1 MTDNNIVLIGKKHTM
16 SYVLATVTQ
25 FNNGEEE
32 VLIKARGKA
41 INKAVDVAEIVRNR
55 FYQGSMINGISVMT
69 ENLKSLSGDMVNVS
83 AIEIRMGKSEGK
95 LTADIGRPARGRGRK
110 DAPPAKGGDKP
121 DAPPAEGGDKPDTP
135 PAKDG
140 EKPDAPPAKD
150 GEKPDAPPAK

>member
-55 FYQGSMINGISVMT
+55 FYQGSLINGISVMT

-83 AIEIRMGKSEGK
+83 AIEIRMGKGEGK

-110 DAPPAKGGDKP
+110 DAHPAKGGDKPDDPPAKGGDKP
-121 DAPPAEGGDKPDTP
+121 DDPPAKGGDKPDDP

-140 EKPDAPPAKD
+140 DKPDDPPAK
-150 GEKPDAPPAK
+150 